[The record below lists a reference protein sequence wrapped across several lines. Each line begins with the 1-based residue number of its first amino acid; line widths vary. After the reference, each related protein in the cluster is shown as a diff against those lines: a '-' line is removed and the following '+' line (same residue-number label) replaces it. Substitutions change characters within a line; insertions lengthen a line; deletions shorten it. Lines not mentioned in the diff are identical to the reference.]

1 MQNQQIS
8 PKDAYDLMTWYADG
22 HQIDFIREVLGREP
36 WQKQQDIILDVF
48 KYKVVAVA
56 SCNAAGKSDVA
67 SDIALTFLSLKA
79 SSIVITTA
87 PTWRQVKDVLWRYIR
102 SKHKKAIYKL
112 TDAQCTQVGLDITED
127 WYAIGLS
134 TTDSEKFF
142 GYHADD
148 ILVIIDEASGVDEK
162 IYIGVDAV
170 TPNVNAHVL
179 AIGNPTNPSGRFY
192 QWMHD
197 PLVKKHTISVFD
209 TPNFTANNI
218 RNVEDLLELFRVPNG
233 IEAIDHIQNVQKSLE
248 MPIPAL
254 ISPETAYRRYFEW
267 GPDSPAWEALI
278 MGQFPSQAS
287 QSLIPTELVQMAM
300 NMTGIDTDVDSPHHG
315 KTYAEINGWKIPDGP
330 MEYGLDMARY
340 GDDNTVFY
348 PRHGGWVQE
357 PLAWGKTSLMESAD
371 RLLGLG
377 KWSEAGPLFDPLD
390 GDVRINIDD
399 TGNGGGTTDRLRQLS
414 EESYKGGNPAHQYTL
429 QAYNFSSKMYMLNP
443 EKFHD
448 ITSELYWNLRE
459 QFIKKQIAIPYHE
472 RLFNELIARRFR
484 INPTNGKIQVE
495 SKDDYKK
502 RTGGKSPDY
511 SDALALAFAGGSR
524 AIRPRQ
530 LDNIDATPIEQQFE
544 TFTSG
549 LSSGW

>member
-1 MQNQQIS
+1 MTNQIS
-8 PKDAYDLMTWYADG
+8 PADAYELISYYKDG
-22 HQIDFIREVLGREP
+22 HQVEFIREVLGRNP
-36 WQKQQDIILDVF
+36 WHKQVEIINDVF

-56 SCNAAGKSDVA
+56 SCNAAGKSDLA
-67 SDIALTFLSLKA
+67 SDVALTFLSLMED
-79 SSIVITTA
+79 SIVITTA

-102 SKHKKAIYKL
+102 SKHKKAIHKL

-142 GYHADD
+142 GYHADN

-162 IYIGVDAV
+162 IFIGVDAV

-218 RNVEDLLELFRVPNG
+218 QTVDDLITLFKPPAG
-233 IEAIDHIQNVQKSLE
+233 AEAIDHLAVVQKNLI

-254 ISPETAYRRYFEW
+254 ISPETVYRRYYEW

-287 QSLIPTELVQMAM
+287 QSLFPTELVQMAM
-300 NMTGIDTDVDSPHHG
+300 GMTGKDEDPSSPHYG
-315 KTYAEINGWKIPDGP
+315 KSYAEINGWDIPDGP

-340 GDDNTVFY
+340 GDDNTVLI
-348 PRHGGWVQE
+348 PRHGGWVNE
-357 PLAWGKTSLMESAD
+357 PVSWGKTSLMVSAD
-371 RLLGLG
+371 RVLQNI
-377 KWSEAGPLFDPLD
+377 DPLD
-390 GDVRINIDD
+390 SSVRVNIDD
-399 TGNGGGTTDRLRQLS
+399 TGNGGGTTDRLVQLS
-414 EESYKGGNPAHQYTL
+414 QESYKGGQPAHQYVL
-429 QAYNFSSKMYMLNP
+429 QAYNFSSKVYMLQP

-448 ITSELYWNLRE
+448 ITSELYWNLRDW
-459 QFIKKQIAIPYHE
+459 FIKKKIGMPYND
-472 RLFNELIARRFR
+472 RLFSELIARRWMV
-484 INPTNGKIQVE
+484 NPSNGKIKVE

-511 SDALALAFAGGSR
+511 SDALALAFAGGQR
-524 AIRPRQ
+524 TIYKPQ
-530 LDNIDATPIEQQFE
+530 LDIEEFDQSGIDLQPLTG
-544 TFTSG
+544 G
-549 LSSGW
+549 LSGGW

>member
-1 MQNQQIS
+1 MQNQQIT
-8 PKDAYDLMTWYADG
+8 PKDAYDLITWYDQG
-22 HQIDFIREVLGREP
+22 HQTEFIREILGRNP
-36 WQKQQDIILDVF
+36 WPKQEEIIKDVF

-67 SDIALTFLSLKA
+67 SDIALTFLSLKVN
-79 SSIVITTA
+79 SIVITTA

-102 SKHKKAIYKL
+102 SKHKKAIHKL
-112 TDAQCTQVGLDITED
+112 TDAECNQVGLDISED

-162 IYIGVDAV
+162 IFIGVDAV

-197 PLVKKHTISVFD
+197 PLVKRHTISVFD
-209 TPNFTANNI
+209 TPNFTANGI
-218 RNVEDLLELFRVPNG
+218 KDVDDLLRIFKTPDGES
-233 IEAIDHIQNVQKSLE
+233 AIDYLQEVQKKLQ

-254 ISPETAYRRYFEW
+254 ISPETVYRRYFEW

-287 QSLIPTELVQMAM
+287 QSLFPTELVQMAM
-300 NMTGIDTDVDSPHHG
+300 GMTGTDDDPDSPHYG
-315 KTYAEINGWKIPDGP
+315 QSYADINGWKIPDGA

-340 GDDNTVFY
+340 GDDNTVLI

-357 PLAWGKTSLMESAD
+357 PVSWGKTSLMVSAD
-371 RLLGLG
+371 RVLQHI
-377 KWSEAGPLFDPLD
+377 DPLD
-390 GDVRINIDD
+390 PNVRVNIDD

-414 EESYKGGNPAHQYTL
+414 EESYRSGQPAHQYVL

-443 EKFHD
+443 DKFHD

-459 QFIKKQIAIPYHE
+459 WFMKKQIAIPYNE
-472 RLFNELIARRFR
+472 RLFNELIARRWR
-484 INPTNGKIQVE
+484 VNPSNGKIQVE

-511 SDALALAFAGGSR
+511 SDALALAFAGGHR
-524 AIRPRQ
+524 IQ
-530 LDNIDATPIEQQFE
+530 QDHTPDHILEEQMTVELQPL
-544 TFTSG
+544 TGG